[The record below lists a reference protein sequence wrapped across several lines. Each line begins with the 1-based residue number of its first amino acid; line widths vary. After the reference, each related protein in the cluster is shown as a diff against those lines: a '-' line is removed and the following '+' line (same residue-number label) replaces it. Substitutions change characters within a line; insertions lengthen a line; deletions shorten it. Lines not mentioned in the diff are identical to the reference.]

1 MTGIED
7 GFSGPQACA
16 AAGITYRQLDYWART
31 GLIAPSLAEA
41 HGSGSKRWY
50 SFADLVELRVV
61 AQLLVAGVDLRKI
74 RRALEELRHQE
85 EDLASLTL
93 LSDGTTIYAC
103 RSPDDVVDVLRRGQG
118 VFGLALGPVLEEMR
132 GNVVALRPA
141 SAPAAGGVAAL
152 S

>member
-1 MTGIED
+1 MSGIEE

-16 AAGITYRQLDYWART
+16 AVGITYRQLDYWART

-61 AQLLVAGVDLRKI
+61 AQLLAAGVDLRKI

-103 RSPDDVVDVLRRGQG
+103 RSPGEVVDVLRRGQG

-132 GNVVALRPA
+132 GSVVGLRPA
-141 SAPAAGGVAAL
+141 ASPATGGVAAL
-152 S
+152 G